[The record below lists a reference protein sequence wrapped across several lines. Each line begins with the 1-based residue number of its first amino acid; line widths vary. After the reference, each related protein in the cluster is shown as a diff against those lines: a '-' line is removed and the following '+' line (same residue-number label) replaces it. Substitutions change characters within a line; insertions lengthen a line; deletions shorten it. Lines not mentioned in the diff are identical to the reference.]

1 MTNNSITK
9 KLYSLPES
17 SNSLPESSNSLPES
31 RNKKNGVAG
40 LSARLLF
47 LLIASVLCAVTTA
60 TEQLVV
66 GTDSNRT
73 SSTVMPMSYNDTR
86 LVVSNDTL
94 AAMSKRLVAST
105 AMSKQLGGLFHGS
118 VIDPTSTSF
127 LFNISIII
135 VVVIAKL
142 ALVGSMVWVD
152 NNSDNDNDDST
163 TTTQSE
169 TIPAKTIPAKTFPAK
184 TFPYDNS
191 GFGGDYDTNSDD
203 EPETIPEDMTT
214 ETIPGDDSNNGNYY
228 DDDNDGVGGIGGDY
242 DTNSDDEPETIPED
256 MTTETIPGDDNNNG
270 NYYDDNDG
278 VGGDYEPETIPG
290 DDNRL
295 SGLVKLRKKQYKKA
309 VLDFLKYEFPLLSC
323 IVMRLGF
330 EHYGNNL
337 PRTYKELSKLQ
348 RQVEQIDDSVAAND
362 CMKPD
367 IPYLLMAKANHIIA
381 LKQARKL
388 PSLCKRRP
396 RTSRLK
402 AEVAA
407 MRISD
412 EPANSTGDSA
422 DDGPANSTGDSA
434 DDGPANSTDDSAD
447 DELAN
452 STGDSADAGFGGGD
466 LMGAGDSTDD
476 SSLPGC
482 NFSDDEDSLA
492 YSLSSSWA
500 DESEGPDWYFELSS
514 DLGNGVVDA
523 PSSSWADESEGPD
536 CYFELSSDLG
546 NGVVDASKFESFG
559 EPFFNE
565 RRSAQRLP
573 ETEVEYHAWVE
584 EKGYEPSNALRFN
597 TLKRRPKNVNEPR
610 GLNALD

>member
-152 NNSDNDNDDST
+152 NNSDNDNNDST

-169 TIPAKTIPAKTFPAK
+169 K
-184 TFPYDNS
+184 FPYDNS
-191 GFGGDYDTNSDD
+191 GF
-203 EPETIPEDMTT
+203 
-214 ETIPGDDSNNGNYY
+214 
-228 DDDNDGVGGIGGDY
+228 GGDY